1 MSGMDESLRPLK
13 SRITIFDEPVICR
26 FCSHDVF
33 IPHEVFVNVEQP
45 GIGVY
50 HVRYAA
56 ICHYCG
62 EVKHFSDPSG
72 YDAEKGDYI
81 WALNQYLL
89 SIRKYKAKI
98 LCYVGK
104 RKKDKI
110 TAFIHALIES
120 FDAAVE
126 TVKDSNGEVLLQ
138 MKFSDLNDIQINR
151 MRIINCAQRLNIS
164 VKELII
170 Q

>member
-1 MSGMDESLRPLK
+1 ML
-13 SRITIFDEPVICR
+13 CR
-26 FCSHDVF
+26 
-33 IPHEVFVNVEQP
+33 
-45 GIGVY
+45 
-50 HVRYAA
+50 
-56 ICHYCG
+56 
-62 EVKHFSDPSG
+62 K
-72 YDAEKGDYI
+72 K
-81 WALNQYLL
+81 
-89 SIRKYKAKI
+89 
-98 LCYVGK
+98 
-104 RKKDKI
+104 KKDKI

>member
-13 SRITIFDEPVICR
+13 SRITIFDEPVICQ

-33 IPHEVFVNVEQP
+33 IPHEVYVNVEQP

-56 ICHYCG
+56 ICHQCG

-72 YDAEKGDYI
+72 YDAEKDNYI

-98 LCYVGK
+98 LCYAGK
-104 RKKDKI
+104 RKADKI
-110 TAFIHALIES
+110 TAFINKLREDFEA
-120 FDAAVE
+120 DVE
-126 TVKDSNGEVLLQ
+126 IVKEANGEVLLQ
-138 MKFSDLNDIQINR
+138 MKFSDLNDIEGNR
-151 MRIINCAQRLNIS
+151 MRILNCAKRLHVY
-164 VKELII
+164 VKELILT
-170 Q
+170 

>member
-13 SRITIFDEPVICR
+13 SRITIFDEPVICQ

-33 IPHEVFVNVEQP
+33 IPHEVYINVEQP

-50 HVRYAA
+50 YVQYAA
-56 ICHYCG
+56 ICHHCG
-62 EVKHFSDPSG
+62 EVKLFSDPSG
-72 YDAEKGDYI
+72 YDVEKGDYI

-110 TAFIHALIES
+110 TAFINKLREDFEA
-120 FDAAVE
+120 DVE
-126 TVKDSNGEVLLQ
+126 VVKDFNGEVLLQ
-138 MKFSDLNDIQINR
+138 LKFSDLNDIQINR
-151 MRIINCAQRLNIS
+151 MRIIDCAKRLHIY

-170 Q
+170 K